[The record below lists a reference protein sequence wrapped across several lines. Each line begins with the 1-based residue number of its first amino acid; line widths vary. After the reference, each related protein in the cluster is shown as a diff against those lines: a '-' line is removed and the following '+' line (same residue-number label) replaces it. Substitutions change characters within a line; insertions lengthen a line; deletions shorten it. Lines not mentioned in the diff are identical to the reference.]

1 MHQLGVVCQPPAYVG
16 VGEDLR
22 QLGLEQ
28 AQDLVLHLK
37 IEV

>member
-1 MHQLGVVCQPPAYVG
+1 MHQLGVVGQPLADVG

-28 AQDLVLHLK
+28 AQDLLLHLK